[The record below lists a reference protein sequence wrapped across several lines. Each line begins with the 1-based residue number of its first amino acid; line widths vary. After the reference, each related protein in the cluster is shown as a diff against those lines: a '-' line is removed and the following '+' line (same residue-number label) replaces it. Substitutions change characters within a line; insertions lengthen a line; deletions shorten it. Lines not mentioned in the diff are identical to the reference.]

1 MSEVLRDS
9 ECPSCRALW
18 PDLPTLPELPELEVW
33 GPDWRTYALVALVL
47 HGVVAALLLA
57 ILVALAAA

>member
-1 MSEVLRDS
+1 
-9 ECPSCRALW
+9 
-18 PDLPTLPELPELEVW
+18 LPTLPELPELEVW